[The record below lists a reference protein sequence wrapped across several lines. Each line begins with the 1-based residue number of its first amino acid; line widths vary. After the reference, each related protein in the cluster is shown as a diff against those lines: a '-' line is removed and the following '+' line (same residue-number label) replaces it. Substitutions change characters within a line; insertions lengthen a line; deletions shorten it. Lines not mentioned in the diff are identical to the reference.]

1 MNISS
6 AVLRARHGALDE
18 VRRSLAALPG
28 VEVHA
33 VTDDGRLVLT
43 LEDAG
48 TGGAADTFVK
58 LHDIRGVMSV
68 AMIYQYSE
76 SNDTGSQEK

>member
-1 MNISS
+1 MNISGV
-6 AVLRARHGALDE
+6 VLRALPRELDA

-33 VTDDGRLVLT
+33 ATVDGRLVVT

-48 TGGAADTFVK
+48 TERAADTFVR

-68 AMIYQYSE
+68 AMIYQYSDVPE
-76 SNDTGSQEK
+76 LKSQEN

>member
-1 MNISS
+1 MNISGI
-6 AVLRARHGALDE
+6 VLRTRPESAAEIRNS
-18 VRRSLAALPG
+18 VAALPG

-33 VTDDGRLVLT
+33 ATADGRLVLT

-48 TGGAADTFVK
+48 TASAADTFVK

-68 AMIYQYSE
+68 AMIYQYSDE
-76 SNDTGSQEK
+76 SASQEA

>member
-6 AVLRARHGALDE
+6 VVLRARPGELEE
-18 VRRSLAALPG
+18 VRRSLASLPG
-28 VEVHA
+28 VELHA
-33 VTDDGRLVLT
+33 ATGDGRLVLT

-48 TGGAADTFVK
+48 TGSAADTFLR

-76 SNDTGSQEK
+76 EPASQES

>member
-6 AVLRARHGALDE
+6 VVLRARHGALDE

-33 VTDDGRLVLT
+33 ATEDGRLVIT

-48 TGGAADTFVK
+48 TDTAADTFVK
-58 LHDIRGVMSV
+58 LHDIPGVMSV

-76 SNDTGSQEK
+76 STESL

>member
-1 MNISS
+1 MNISGI
-6 AVLRARHGALDE
+6 VLRTRPEHSGE
-18 VRRSLAALPG
+18 VQATLAALPG

-33 VTDDGRLVLT
+33 ATGDGRLVLT

-48 TGGAADTFVK
+48 TASAADTFVR

-68 AMIYQYSE
+68 AMIYQYSDE
-76 SNDTGSQEK
+76 PGTQEA

>member
-6 AVLRARHGALDE
+6 VVLRARPEELEG
-18 VRRSLAALPG
+18 VRRAVAALPC

-33 VTDDGRLVLT
+33 ATRDGRLVLT
-43 LEDAG
+43 LEDQAG
-48 TGGAADTFVK
+48 ASAADSFLK

-68 AMIYQYSE
+68 ALIYQYSDE
-76 SNDTGSQEK
+76 SGTQES

>member
-6 AVLRARHGALDE
+6 VVLRARPAALDG
-18 VRRSLAALPG
+18 VRSALSILPG

-33 VTDDGRLVLT
+33 ATGDGRLVLT

-48 TGGAADTFVK
+48 TASAADTFVR
-58 LHDIRGVMSV
+58 LHDIPGVMSV
-68 AMIYQYSE
+68 SMIYQYSDD
-76 SNDTGSQEK
+76 SGT

>member
-1 MNISS
+1 MNISGI
-6 AVLRARHGALDE
+6 VLRTRPEHAEE
-18 VRRSLAALPG
+18 VRATLAALPG

-33 VTDDGRLVLT
+33 ATGDGRLVLT

-48 TGGAADTFVK
+48 TASAADTFVQ

-68 AMIYQYSE
+68 AMIYQYSDE
-76 SNDTGSQEK
+76 SGTQEA

>member
-6 AVLRARHGALDE
+6 VVLRARRGALDE

-33 VTDDGRLVLT
+33 ATDDGRLVIT

-48 TGGAADTFVK
+48 ADSAADTFVK
-58 LHDIRGVMSV
+58 LHDIQGVMSV

-76 SNDTGSQEK
+76 STESL

>member
-6 AVLRARHGALDE
+6 VVLRARHEDVDG
-18 VRRSLAALPG
+18 VRRLLAALPG

-33 VTDDGRLVLT
+33 ATDDGRLVLT

-48 TGGAADTFVK
+48 TDSAADTFVK
-58 LHDIRGVMSV
+58 LHDIAGVMSV

-76 SNDTGSQEK
+76 STEIRSQES

>member
-6 AVLRARHGALDE
+6 VVLRARPVALDA
-18 VRRSLAALPG
+18 VRSALSILPG

-33 VTDDGRLVLT
+33 ATEDGRLVLT

-48 TGGAADTFVK
+48 TASAADTFVR
-58 LHDIRGVMSV
+58 LHDIPGVMSV
-68 AMIYQYSE
+68 SMIYQYSDE
-76 SNDTGSQEK
+76 SGT

>member
-1 MNISS
+1 MNISGI
-6 AVLRARHGALDE
+6 VLRTRPEHAGE
-18 VRRSLAALPG
+18 VRATLAALPG

-33 VTDDGRLVLT
+33 ATGDGRLVLT

-48 TGGAADTFVK
+48 TASAADTFVR

-68 AMIYQYSE
+68 AMIYQYSDE
-76 SNDTGSQEK
+76 SGIQEA

>member
-1 MNISS
+1 MNISGI
-6 AVLRARHGALDE
+6 VLRARPENAAE
-18 VRRSLAALPG
+18 VRDSLAALPG

-33 VTDDGRLVLT
+33 ATGDGRLVLT

-48 TGGAADTFVK
+48 TASAADTFVK

-68 AMIYQYSE
+68 AMIYQYSDE
-76 SNDTGSQEK
+76 SGTQEA

>member
-6 AVLRARHGALDE
+6 VVLRARPAELSDVKRALGQ
-18 VRRSLAALPG
+18 LPG

-33 VTDDGRLVLT
+33 STQDGRLVIT

-48 TGGAADTFVK
+48 TTSAAETFVK
-58 LHDIRGVMSV
+58 LHEIRGVMSV
-68 AMIYQYSE
+68 AMIYQYSDA
-76 SNDTGSQEK
+76 SPNQS

>member
-33 VTDDGRLVLT
+33 ATDDGRLVVT

-48 TGGAADTFVK
+48 TASAADTFVK
-58 LHDIRGVMSV
+58 LHDIQGVMSV

-76 SNDTGSQEK
+76 STESP

>member
-1 MNISS
+1 MNISGI
-6 AVLRARHGALDE
+6 VLRTRPEHAGE
-18 VRRSLAALPG
+18 VRATLAALPG

-33 VTDDGRLVLT
+33 ATSDGRLVLT

-48 TGGAADTFVK
+48 TASAADTFVR

-68 AMIYQYSE
+68 AMIYQYSDE
-76 SNDTGSQEK
+76 SGIQEA